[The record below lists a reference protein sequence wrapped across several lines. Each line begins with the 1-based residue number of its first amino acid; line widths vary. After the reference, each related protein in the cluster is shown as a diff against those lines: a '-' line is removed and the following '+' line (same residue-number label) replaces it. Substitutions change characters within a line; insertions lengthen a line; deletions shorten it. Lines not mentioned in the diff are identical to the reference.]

1 MMAEVGDITRL
12 ACPIVSRK
20 IAMQKFDYYR
30 SKDLLKL
37 AQDQECLLQVPNFC
51 QGGSSTIVACH
62 SNSGS
67 NGKGKGI
74 KASDSD
80 TVWGCAS
87 CHRWLDQG
95 SASKEEKETTYY
107 QAYTRQVIEW
117 LKIARSISLKPWEV
131 EAARNVLNHLGINH
145 G

>member
-1 MMAEVGDITRL
+1 MIE
-12 ACPIVSRK
+12 
-20 IAMQKFDYYR
+20 KFDYYR

-37 AQDQECLLQVPNFC
+37 AQDQECLLQVPDFC
-51 QGGSSTIVACH
+51 QGGSATIVACH

-74 KASDSD
+74 KASDAD

-87 CHRWLDQG
+87 CHAWLDQG
-95 SASKEEKETTYY
+95 QASKEEKENAYY
-107 QAYTRQVIEW
+107 DAYTRQVMEW
-117 LKIARSISLKPWEV
+117 LKISRSISLKPWKV
-131 EAARNVLNHLGINH
+131 EAARNVLKHLGINH

>member
-1 MMAEVGDITRL
+1 MENAGIHQTHRNEDV
-12 ACPIVSRK
+12 
-20 IAMQKFDYYR
+20 MQKFDYYR

-37 AQDQECLLQVPNFC
+37 AQDQECLLQVPEIC

-74 KASDSD
+74 KASDAD
-80 TVWGCAS
+80 TVWGCAA
-87 CHRWLDQG
+87 CHAWLDQG
-95 SASKEEKETTYY
+95 QASKEEKENIYY
-107 QAYTRQVIEW
+107 EAYTRQIMEW
-117 LKIARSISLKPWEV
+117 FKISRSISLNPRKV
-131 EAARNVLNHLGINH
+131 EAARNVLKHLGINH

>member
-1 MMAEVGDITRL
+1 MIE
-12 ACPIVSRK
+12 K
-20 IAMQKFDYYR
+20 YNYYR

-37 AQDQECLLQVPNFC
+37 AQDQECLLQVPEIC

-62 SNSGS
+62 SNLGA

-74 KASDSD
+74 KASDAD

-87 CHRWLDQG
+87 CHAWLDQG
-95 SASKEEKETTYY
+95 PASKKEKENAYY
-107 QAYTRQVIEW
+107 DAYTRQVMEW
-117 LKIARSISLKPWEV
+117 LKISRNISSKPWKV
-131 EAARNVLNHLGINH
+131 EAARNVLKHLGINH

>member
-1 MMAEVGDITRL
+1 MV
-12 ACPIVSRK
+12 IV
-20 IAMQKFDYYR
+20 IVIFCNTTMQCMGNNMQKFDYYR

-37 AQDQECLLQVPNFC
+37 AQDQECLLQVPEIC

-74 KASDSD
+74 KASDAD

-87 CHRWLDQG
+87 CHAWLDQG
-95 SASKEEKETTYY
+95 QATQEERENAYY
-107 QAYTRQVIEW
+107 DAYTRQIMEW
-117 LKIARSISLKPWEV
+117 LKISRNISLKPWKV
-131 EAARNVLNHLGINH
+131 EAARNVLKHLEINH